1 MKELDNSVGDQV
13 TTNIGSR
20 LILLQ
25 KASNI
30 KVRLRKTSIPR
41 QLTNI
46 RVCQVFFYKRILYT

>member
-30 KVRLRKTSIPR
+30 KVRLRKTSILR
-41 QLTNI
+41 QLTI
-46 RVCQVFFYKRILYT
+46 RVCQGFFL

>member
-41 QLTNI
+41 QLTI